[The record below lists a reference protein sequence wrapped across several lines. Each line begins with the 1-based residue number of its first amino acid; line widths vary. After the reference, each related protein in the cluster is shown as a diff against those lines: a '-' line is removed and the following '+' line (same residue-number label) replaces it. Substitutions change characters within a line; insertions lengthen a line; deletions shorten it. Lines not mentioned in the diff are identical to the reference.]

1 MNNEVKITEDFR
13 RNLDERTGALMHK
26 VYDEIKLSDKLFSQ
40 QEHNAQSDF
49 TETANEESSDD
60 DNSRTEVVQFRVS
73 KKELEIIDRRLEKSL
88 QKSRSSYLR
97 DCALNTVIINC
108 DLQNFDEY
116 LRELRHIGNNI
127 NQIAV
132 RVNSTG
138 NFYRDDINEIKG
150 GMERIW
156 RRLNSTESE
165 VRSISQLNTSL
176 TLGKPET
183 VRSLLLMVAVLQD
196 RLHKL
201 NLKLS
206 ESKEV
211 DGANFLHS
219 T

>member
-1 MNNEVKITEDFR
+1 MNNEVKITEDFS

-49 TETANEESSDD
+49 TETANEESADD

-108 DLQNFDEY
+108 DLQNFDQY

-132 RVNSTG
+132 RVNATG
-138 NFYRDDINEIKG
+138 NFYAEDINEIKR
-150 GMERIW
+150 GMEQIW
-156 RRLNSTESE
+156 RRLNCMESE

-211 DGANFLHS
+211 EEVKSLHN

>member
-73 KKELEIIDRRLEKSL
+73 KKELEVIDRRLEKSSH
-88 QKSRSSYLR
+88 KSRSSYLR
-97 DCALNTVIINC
+97 DCALNTAVLHF
-108 DLQNFDEY
+108 DLHNFDEY
-116 LRELRHIGNNI
+116 LKELRRIGNNI

-132 RVNSTG
+132 RVNLTS
-138 NFYRDDINEIKG
+138 NFYKEDIMEIKR
-150 GMERIW
+150 GMELIW
-156 RRLNSTESE
+156 QRLNSTESE

-183 VRSLLLMVAVLQD
+183 VRLLLVMVAALRD

-201 NLKLS
+201 NLKMS

-211 DGANFLHS
+211 EEVKSLHS